1 MKSTDD
7 LRIKGYQPLTA
18 PDILKKEIPVSTR
31 AEETVVLGRQTI
43 ENILRK
49 KDRRLLVIV
58 GPCSIHDEKAAIEYA
73 ARLNRLRKQVADTL
87 FIVMRVYFEKPRTT
101 VGWKGLI
108 NDPYLDGTCDMTA
121 GLRKARGLLTQINEM
136 GLPAATEMLD
146 TITAQYVAD
155 LVSWSA
161 IGARTSESQTHRELA
176 SGLSMPVGFKN
187 STDGNLSSAINA
199 LMAARAPQSFLG
211 IDQDGKTCVVKTNGN
226 PWVHIVLR
234 GGKRPNYDPISL
246 EEARLKLIEKDLPE
260 TLMVDCSHANSM
272 KKYQGQAVVWKSVIG
287 QYLAENEALIGLMLE
302 SNLHEGNQKF
312 SGDVSSLKYGVSITD
327 ECISWETT
335 PSQMNAF
342 HGRPLNN
349 CCCGPMKKFDRRTL
363 KNINWHPDKIKIDE
377 FVKSRIHQVFG
388 VSCFVFSKM

>member
-1 MKSTDD
+1 MKTTTDD

-18 PDILKKEIPVSTR
+18 PHILKKEIPITN
-31 AEETVVLGRQTI
+31 AANETVVSGRAHI
-43 ENILRK
+43 EAILRK

-58 GPCSIHDEKAAIEYA
+58 GPCSIHDEKAALEYA
-73 ARLNRLRKQVADTL
+73 SRLNRLRQQVADTL
-87 FIVMRVYFEKPRTT
+87 FVVMRVYFEKPRTT
-101 VGWKGLI
+101 VGWKGII

-121 GLRKARGLLTQINEM
+121 GLRKARNLLQQINEM

-155 LVSWSA
+155 MVSWSA
-161 IGARTSESQTHRELA
+161 IGARTAESQTHREMA

-211 IDQDGKTCVVKTNGN
+211 IDQDGKTCVVKTSGN

-246 EEARLKLIEKDLPE
+246 EEARLRLIEKDLPE
-260 TLMVDCSHANSM
+260 AIMVDCSHANSM
-272 KKYQGQAVVWKSVIG
+272 KKFQGQSVVWKNVIG
-287 QYLAENEALIGLMLE
+287 QYLDGNEALIGLMLE
-302 SNLHEGNQKF
+302 SNLHEGNQAF
-312 SGDVSSLKYGVSITD
+312 TGDASTLKYGVSITD

-335 PSQMNAF
+335 EQLLLWA
-342 HGRPLNN
+342 HE
-349 CCCGPMKKFDRRTL
+349 KL
-363 KNINWHPDKIKIDE
+363 KGYLRSIAA
-377 FVKSRIHQVFG
+377 
-388 VSCFVFSKM
+388 

>member
-18 PDILKKEIPVSTR
+18 PAILKKEISVSAR
-31 AEETVVLGRQTI
+31 AKETVVAGRASI
-43 ENILRK
+43 EAILRK
-49 KDRRLLVIV
+49 EDHRLLVIV

-73 ARLNRLRKQVADTL
+73 TRLNTLRKQVAETL
-87 FIVMRVYFEKPRTT
+87 FVAMRVYFEKPRTT
-101 VGWKGLI
+101 VGWKGMI
-108 NDPYLDGTCDMTA
+108 NDPDLDGTCDMTA

-136 GLPAATEMLD
+136 GLAAATEMLD

-161 IGARTSESQTHRELA
+161 IGARTTESQIHREMA

-199 LMAARAPQSFLG
+199 LTAARAPQSFLG
-211 IDQDGKTCVVKTNGN
+211 IDQNGKTCVVKTGGN

-246 EEARLKLIEKDLPE
+246 EEARLKLIEKNLPE
-260 TLMVDCSHANSM
+260 AIMVDCSHANSM
-272 KKYQGQAVVWKSVIG
+272 KKFQGQAVVWKNVIG
-287 QYLAENEALIGLMLE
+287 QYLADNESLVGLMLE
-302 SNLHEGNQKF
+302 SNLSEGNQAF
-312 SGDVSSLKYGVSITD
+312 SGDAASLKYGVSITD

-335 PSQMNAF
+335 EQLLLWAHEKIRQANP
-342 HGRPLNN
+342 
-349 CCCGPMKKFDRRTL
+349 KKYQL
-363 KNINWHPDKIKIDE
+363 A
-377 FVKSRIHQVFG
+377 S
-388 VSCFVFSKM
+388 

>member
-18 PDILKKEIPVSTR
+18 PDILKTEIPVSAR
-31 AEETVVLGRQTI
+31 ANETVISGRQTI

-49 KDRRLLVIV
+49 KDRRLLVVV
-58 GPCSIHDEKAAIEYA
+58 GPCSIHDEKAALEYA
-73 ARLNRLRKQVADTL
+73 SRLNSLRKQVAKTL
-87 FIVMRVYFEKPRTT
+87 LVVMRVYFEKPRTT

-260 TLMVDCSHANSM
+260 NLMVDCSHANSM
-272 KKYQGQAVVWKSVIG
+272 KKYQGQSVVWKSVIG
-287 QYLAENEALIGLMLE
+287 QYLDDNEALMGLMLE

-312 SGDVSSLKYGVSITD
+312 YGDASALKYGVSITD

-335 PSQMNAF
+335 EQLLMWA
-342 HGRPLNN
+342 HE
-349 CCCGPMKKFDRRTL
+349 
-363 KNINWHPDKIKIDE
+363 KIQQANPGKYQLA
-377 FVKSRIHQVFG
+377 S
-388 VSCFVFSKM
+388 

>member
-18 PDILKKEIPVSTR
+18 PNILKTEIPVSAP
-31 AEETVVLGRQTI
+31 AEETVVSGRQI
-43 ENILRK
+43 LENILRK
-49 KDRRLLVIV
+49 KDPRLLVVV
-58 GPCSIHDEKAAIEYA
+58 GPCSIHDEQAAIEYA
-73 ARLNRLRKQVADTL
+73 HRLNTLRQQVAATL
-87 FIVMRVYFEKPRTT
+87 FVVMRVYFEKPRTT
-101 VGWKGLI
+101 VGWKGMI
-108 NDPYLDGTCDMTA
+108 NDPDLDGTCDMTA
-121 GLRKARGLLTQINEM
+121 GLRKARRLLGQINEM

-161 IGARTSESQTHRELA
+161 IGARTAESQTHRELA

-187 STDGNLSSAINA
+187 STDGKLSAAINA
-199 LMAARAPQSFLG
+199 LMAARSPQSFLG
-211 IDQDGKTCVVKTNGN
+211 IDQEGKTCVVKTNGN

-260 TLMVDCSHANSM
+260 NLMVDCSHANSL

-287 QYLAENEALIGLMLE
+287 QYLAANEALMGLMLE

-312 SGDVSSLKYGVSITD
+312 SGDVSALKYGVSITD

-335 PSQMNAF
+335 ENLLLWAHEKLRSYRNLVAA
-342 HGRPLNN
+342 
-349 CCCGPMKKFDRRTL
+349 
-363 KNINWHPDKIKIDE
+363 
-377 FVKSRIHQVFG
+377 
-388 VSCFVFSKM
+388 

>member
-18 PDILKKEIPVSTR
+18 PDILKKELPVSAL
-31 AEETVVLGRQTI
+31 AEKTVVSGRQTI
-43 ENILRK
+43 ENILGK
-49 KDRRLLVIV
+49 KDRRLLAIV

-73 ARLNRLRKQVADTL
+73 SRLNRLRKQVADTL
-87 FIVMRVYFEKPRTT
+87 FVVMRVYFEKPRTT

-121 GLRKARGLLTQINEM
+121 GLRKARSLLTQINEM

-187 STDGNLSSAINA
+187 GTDGNLSSAINA
-199 LMAARAPQSFLG
+199 LTAARAPQSFLG
-211 IDQDGKTCVVKTNGN
+211 IDQDGKTCVVQTNGN

-246 EEARLKLIEKDLPE
+246 EEARLKLIEKDLPQ

-302 SNLHEGNQKF
+302 SNLHEGNQRF
-312 SGDVSSLKYGVSITD
+312 SGDVSALKYGVSITD
-327 ECISWETT
+327 ECISWDTT
-335 PSQMNAF
+335 EELLLWA
-342 HGRPLNN
+342 HD
-349 CCCGPMKKFDRRTL
+349 KIRRS
-363 KNINWHPDKIKIDE
+363 NPDKYQLA
-377 FVKSRIHQVFG
+377 S
-388 VSCFVFSKM
+388 

>member
-1 MKSTDD
+1 LFLKAVKKITAFFISYLKNRKSRGEEMKSTDD

-18 PDILKKEIPVSTR
+18 PAILKKELPVSASAR
-31 AEETVVLGRQTI
+31 ETVVAGRTQI
-43 ENILRK
+43 EAILRK
-49 KDRRLLVIV
+49 EDHRLLVIV

-73 ARLNRLRKQVADTL
+73 SRLNTLRKQVSDTL
-87 FIVMRVYFEKPRTT
+87 FVIMRVYFEKPRTT

-146 TITAQYVAD
+146 TITAQYLAD

-272 KKYQGQAVVWKSVIG
+272 KKYQGQAVVWKSVVG
-287 QYLAENEALIGLMLE
+287 QYLAENESIIGLMLE

-312 SGDVSSLKYGVSITD
+312 FGNVSSLKYGVSITD

-335 PSQMNAF
+335 EQLLLWAHEKIRQTDP
-342 HGRPLNN
+342 
-349 CCCGPMKKFDRRTL
+349 KKYQL
-363 KNINWHPDKIKIDE
+363 A
-377 FVKSRIHQVFG
+377 S
-388 VSCFVFSKM
+388 